1 MKSNLFNT
9 VNQLRPRKNVFNLSH
24 GCTYSTDM
32 GLLVPVFIRDCCPNS
47 DFRVSTHNFTRFTA
61 LLSPVMDDINLY
73 VHFWKIP
80 YRLLDSNF
88 TAFISGEIEEED
100 YNPPYFTPK
109 GVSDAVTDLDDI
121 SLSDMTGP
129 GSLWDMCGFPNTFVW
144 ATDTTKY
151 PLRYFQWYALLL
163 EHWYINLNID
173 TTGLNDFAAFYA
185 INQQMINKD
194 LEGDQSVLLVSWF
207 NAIKQA
213 YHGGQGG
220 ISCTYANHA
229 WNKDYFTSALPNVQR
244 GAPISIPLS
253 GNLPVT
259 IPSQGVNIF
268 GINSGP
274 IAVRGNSDVEM
285 ENQGQLETKVP
296 YPGEPGTHLGA
307 LMYNIPDSSDTD
319 YVRALSGV
327 ISGRN
332 GWALNDVPLK
342 GTADMSEASA
352 VTINE
357 LRVLNALQVFKERSM
372 RYGGRYIEY
381 LRGFFNQIS
390 SDARLQLPEWLGGGK
405 VPIAVSDIAQ
415 TSATI
420 SGGTPQGNLAGKGTG
435 FAAGFA
441 GFKHT
446 HIEEESLLVGVC
458 FLKPKEKYAGQGVDK
473 FRTKLNDRYDFY
485 NYSFDHLGEQA
496 IDVRELYAGV
506 PSAVFG
512 YTPRFAEY
520 RCWNSEVHGL
530 FKSSLAYWT
539 TARIFSSAPA
549 LNSDFIYIQP
559 DPLKRIFA
567 TESGY
572 DNHILVDLWFD
583 VAAKQPMS
591 KYGTPMLLN

>member
-1 MKSNLFNT
+1 MKQNLFNT
-9 VNQLRPRKNVFNLSH
+9 VKQLRPRKNVFNLSH
-24 GCTYSTDM
+24 GCTFTTDM
-32 GLLVPVFIRDCCPNS
+32 GLIVPVFIRDCCPNS

-88 TAFISGEIEEED
+88 SAFISGEIEEED

-109 GVSDAVTDLDDI
+109 GVSDAVTEQDDI
-121 SLSDMTGP
+121 SLSDLTDP

-144 ATDTTKY
+144 ATDTSKY

-173 TTGLNDFAAFYA
+173 TTGSSYFADFYA
-185 INQQMINKD
+185 KNQQMINKD

-213 YHGGQGG
+213 YHGGSGG
-220 ISCTYANHA
+220 VTCTFANHA

-244 GAPISIPLS
+244 GAPIEIPLS
-253 GNLPVT
+253 GSAPVS
-259 IPSQGVNIF
+259 IPVQNVLF
-268 GINSGP
+268 
-274 IAVRGNSDVEM
+274 
-285 ENQGQLETKVP
+285 
-296 YPGEPGTHLGA
+296 
-307 LMYNIPDSSDTD
+307 
-319 YVRALSGV
+319 
-327 ISGRN
+327 SGRN
-332 GWALNDVPLK
+332 TGAIGFVAGSTGVELNGQIDTIPNTTLTNLGTLHVNLEDSSETTPLRLLSGEIGK
-342 GTADMSEASA
+342 QVGNPLELSPMTGTADISQASA
-352 VTINE
+352 ITINE

-381 LRGFFNQIS
+381 LRGFFNQVS

-473 FRTKLNDRYDFY
+473 FRTKLNDRFDFY

-496 IDVRELYAGV
+496 IDVRELYAGA

-530 FKSSLAYWT
+530 FKSSLAYWS
-539 TARIFSSAPA
+539 TARIFSSVPA

-567 TESGY
+567 TEGY

-583 VAAKQPMS
+583 VAARQPMS